1 MSPTQENRTIL
12 LVDDEE
18 MTLNTSRLWLLK
30 AGFSSV
36 YTLSDNRQLL
46 PRLAENPAV
55 NVLVLDLVMP
65 HNSGLELL
73 PEVVRLHPEVPVIVM
88 TGSQDVAGA
97 VECMKQGAVD
107 YLLKPVDPDRFVT
120 SIRNTLQMQSLR
132 CELLA
137 IRDRLQTGT
146 LENQSA
152 FSAILTRNAHMQQ
165 LFRYIEAVSAS
176 PEPLLITGET
186 GVGKE
191 LFARAAHD
199 ASRRSGAFIA
209 ENLAGLDDQVFT
221 DTLFGHRRG
230 AFTGAD
236 KERKGLVAEAENGT
250 LFLDEIG
257 EIGPQAQIKLLR
269 LLQEKSYLPLGA
281 DQVVRTDT
289 RIIAATNLHLP
300 DLVAEGRFRKD
311 LYYRF
316 SFHHAH
322 VPPLRERR
330 EDLPLLVAHFLDE
343 AATAMNKPVPTPP
356 RALFDHL
363 AVHPFSGN
371 IRELKA
377 MIYDAVARHQGH
389 VMSLASFRHLQPEF
403 GETVTPTLADNPLLT
418 LSPNA
423 FPTLR
428 EAETILIREALQRAG
443 GRKSVA
449 AALLG
454 LTRQALYSRL
464 NSGKESDRFGD
475 L

>member
-1 MSPTQENRTIL
+1 MSPTQDGMAVL

-18 MTLNTSRLWLLK
+18 MTLHTARLWLHK

-36 YTLSDNRQLL
+36 SILNDNRQLL
-46 PRLAENPAV
+46 SRLTEIPV
-55 NVLVLDLVMP
+55 DVLVLDLLMP

-73 PEVVRLHPEVPVIVM
+73 PEINRIHPEIPVIVM
-88 TGSQDVAGA
+88 TSSQDVEGV
-97 VECMKQGAVD
+97 VECMKQGAID
-107 YLLKPVDPDRFVT
+107 YLLKPTDPDRFVT
-120 SIRNTLQMQSLR
+120 SVRNAMQLKNLR

-137 IRDRLQTGT
+137 IRDRLQSGK

-152 FSAILTRNAHMQQ
+152 FAPILTHNHSMQQ
-165 LFRYIEAVSAS
+165 LFRYIEAVACS

-191 LFARAAHD
+191 LFARAIHD
-199 ASRRSGAFIA
+199 ASRRNGAFVA

-236 KERKGLVAEAENGT
+236 KERKGLVAQAAGGT

-257 EIGPQAQIKLLR
+257 DIGPLAQIKLLR
-269 LLQEKSYLPLGA
+269 LLQERCYLPLGS
-281 DQVVRTDT
+281 DQVLRTDA
-289 RIIAATNLHLP
+289 RIVAATNLHLP

-311 LYYRF
+311 LFYRF
-316 SFHHAH
+316 SFHHVH

-330 EDLPLLVAHFLDE
+330 DDLPLLVAHFLDE
-343 AATAMNKPVPTPP
+343 ASLAMGKPVPTPP
-356 RALFDHL
+356 HALFDHL
-363 AVHPFSGN
+363 AVYPFSGN
-371 IRELKA
+371 VRELKA
-377 MIYDAVARHQGH
+377 MIYDAVARHRGH
-389 VMSLASFRHLQPEF
+389 VMSLESFRQLQPAQRS
-403 GETVTPTLADNPLLT
+403 TIALAAEDDLPLRI
-418 LSPNA
+418 SPNR
-423 FPTLR
+423 FPTMR
-428 EAETILIREALQRAG
+428 EAEEILIQEALQRSG

-464 NSGKESDRFGD
+464 ANKKGSDNAESC
-475 L
+475 